1 MSLKPIMSIEKGA
14 AKIIVPLDPESVR
27 KIVNIVE
34 LLKGAEPIEEM
45 GSNYMVVK
53 VPRLARFMGHRRARL
68 EYKLYETDETEI
80 LVAKGGVDSLILA
93 IDVVDTGEG
102 AHIVVSGGGAGGA
115 AKIVDSI
122 VRHVAEKLA
131 EKITNSSPVVELTP
145 DDNKLAALTAI
156 LPSTATL
163 AYYDSFT
170 PVRNTVLEAAQRVL
184 ALLGPDDYFVEV
196 TDYRGS
202 YLLRLVIRG
211 NRITGIYAEVGEEKA
226 EGQRAI
232 TLAARP
238 PEHRVRIKAWSL
250 TGSAEMY
257 LFEAEPIYVE
267 ENHRVYWVGGVAKPD
282 YGGLMPNT
290 YIVVSGYEALVV
302 DPSGGPRFIRALR
315 NIVQDLDNIRHIVVT
330 AAEADVAVTLSELVE
345 KASHATLH
353 ASSYWGSL
361 LAPLLPNPGQVNLL
375 PARPGS
381 IRLGGGELSIIPS
394 RVRGVATLSLYDPR
408 SRILFAGESLGAVSP
423 PGLWSI
429 YAEELDD
436 YIEMVKSYLEFSA
449 DKNALR
455 EWLENVASL
464 DISTIAP
471 RHGPLLRGKDKVSKL
486 LQLLSRW

>member
-1 MSLKPIMSIEKGA
+1 MSLKPTISVEKGA
-14 AKIIVPLDPESVR
+14 AKLIVPLDPESVR
-27 KIVNIVE
+27 KLVNIVE
-34 LLKGAEPIEEM
+34 LLKGAEPLEEL

-80 LVAKGGVDSLILA
+80 LVAKGGVDSIILA

-115 AKIVDSI
+115 AKIIDTLI
-122 VRHVAEKLA
+122 RHVAEKLA
-131 EKITNSSPVVELTP
+131 EKIAGSSPVVELTP

-170 PVRNTVLEAAQRVL
+170 PVRNTILEAAQRVL

-211 NRITGIYAEVGEEKA
+211 NRVTGVYAEVGEEKA

-232 TLAARP
+232 AIAVRP

-250 TGSAEMY
+250 SGTAEMY

-315 NIVQDLDNIRHIVVT
+315 NVVQEMENVRHIVVT
-330 AAEADVAVTLSELVE
+330 AAEADVAVTLQELVE

-361 LAPLLPNPGQVNLL
+361 LAPMLPNPAQVNLV
-375 PARPGS
+375 PARPS
-381 IRLGGGELSIIPS
+381 PVRLGGGELTIIPS

-429 YAEELDD
+429 YVEEISD
-436 YIEMVKSYLEFSA
+436 YIEMVKGYLEFSA
-449 DKNALR
+449 DKRALR
-455 EWLENVASL
+455 EWLDSIMSL

-471 RHGPLLRGKDKVSKL
+471 RHGPLLRGKEKVSKL
-486 LQLLSRW
+486 LQELSRW